1 VRHSQLYELAFDCG
15 VEAALAT
22 DQGTGGEVDVV
33 ANVDLGGICKDGAGQ
48 DAAIR
53 AERVQVA
60 VAAEKF
66 GVFFGTGI
74 AEFGVEAGEL
84 AAWHGKVA
92 EDFLNG

>member
-1 VRHSQLYELAFDCG
+1 M
-15 VEAALAT
+15 
-22 DQGTGGEVDVV
+22 DVV
-33 ANVDLGGICKDGAGQ
+33 ADADVGGLCKDGAGQ

-53 AERVQVA
+53 AERLQVA
-60 VAAEKF
+60 VAGEKF
-66 GVFFGTGI
+66 GVFFGTGV

>member
-1 VRHSQLYELAFDCG
+1 VA
-15 VEAALAT
+15 

-33 ANVDLGGICKDGAGQ
+33 ADADVGGICKDGAGQ

-53 AERVQVA
+53 ADSVQVA
-60 VAAEKF
+60 VPAEKF
-66 GVFFGTGI
+66 GVFFGTGV

-84 AAWHGKVA
+84 AVTHRQVA

>member
-1 VRHSQLYELAFDCG
+1 MA
-15 VEAALAT
+15 

-33 ANVDLGGICKDGAGQ
+33 ADADVGGICKDGAGE

-53 AERVQVA
+53 ADRVQVA

-66 GVFFGTGI
+66 GVFFGTGV

-84 AAWHGKVA
+84 AVTHGKVA
-92 EDFLNG
+92 EDFLHC

>member
-1 VRHSQLYELAFDCG
+1 VA
-15 VEAALAT
+15 
-22 DQGTGGEVDVV
+22 DQGTGEEVDVV
-33 ANVDLGGICKDGAGQ
+33 ADADLGGICKDGARQ

-53 AERVQVA
+53 ADRVQVA
-60 VAAEKF
+60 VPTEKF
-66 GVFFGTGI
+66 GVFFRTGV

>member
-1 VRHSQLYELAFDCG
+1 VA
-15 VEAALAT
+15 

-33 ANVDLGGICKDGAGQ
+33 ADADVGGICKDGARQ

-53 AERVQVA
+53 ADRLQVA
-60 VAAEKF
+60 VPTEKF
-66 GVFFGTGI
+66 GVFFGTGV

-84 AAWHGKVA
+84 AVTHGKVA